1 MFFKKT
7 ITFFISVTLAIVSI
21 SAWSIIK
28 SLEQKIR
35 KEKLS
40 KNLVISKAKEVH
52 YNKINDKGKIVYSSL
67 AKSLIRYLN
76 NDVLLHKVNVFFF
89 DKKKPLTQ
97 WDIASDYAKTT
108 NRSGRI
114 CFYGSVVMKKRDFFL
129 DIQVITEQILYDRAC
144 NKLNTNHLVTISVTD
159 TENITTSTGLIW
171 NPTQGILSLLDG
183 VRSYYAFGK

>member
-7 ITFFISVTLAIVSI
+7 IAFFISVTLAIVSI

-52 YNKINDKGKIVYSSL
+52 YNKINDKGKIVYSSI

-76 NDVLLHKVNVFFF
+76 DDVLLHKVNVFFSI
-89 DKKKPLTQ
+89 KKK
-97 WDIASDYAKTT
+97 
-108 NRSGRI
+108 
-114 CFYGSVVMKKRDFFL
+114 
-129 DIQVITEQILYDRAC
+129 
-144 NKLNTNHLVTISVTD
+144 H
-159 TENITTSTGLIW
+159 
-171 NPTQGILSLLDG
+171 
-183 VRSYYAFGK
+183 